1 MLNCAKRSSPS
12 NGQIMVLR
20 SLVGEVEDSPG
31 ENRDGE
37 FSIPQL
43 LVARESR
50 GLNFE
55 SEFHGLLCNSL
66 FPRRSSLQSLT
77 GIPLFSNNLR
87 ISPGNLS
94 LQITIHSLQA
104 STDGSRLDLERIR
117 QE

>member
-1 MLNCAKRSSPS
+1 MKTFK
-12 NGQIMVLR
+12 
-20 SLVGEVEDSPG
+20 DSPG

-50 GLNFE
+50 GSNFE
-55 SEFHGLLCNSL
+55 SKFQGFLCNSL

-77 GIPLFSNNLR
+77 GIQLFSNNLR
-87 ISPGNLS
+87 ISLGNLS
-94 LQITIHSLQA
+94 LQNTISSLQITIFSLREG
-104 STDGSRLDLERIR
+104 TEGSRIDLERIR